1 MDVGKRIKELVS
13 STTQYQFQGPF
24 TSSSLIPATLNRR
37 RPLSGRIWQRDG
49 SPLELVMMAVVD
61 WSITVPALGLH
72 WRRVIDSH
80 ELPYRAQTPPPAL
93 WHTLPNSHTQS
104 WLLAQQGQAIQFTAL
119 SSTAPGS
126 HLQPAQPAQQ
136 RLMKG
141 SSSTSYIMERAE
153 TDQENTANAHR
164 FSERKKSIGLLWVTA
179 PLLWHRSPLQ
189 TVERVQTRYCFW
201 CSFTCVPSS
210 NLLHCV

>member
-37 RPLSGRIWQRDG
+37 RPLSGRIWQRAG
-49 SPLELVMMAVVD
+49 SPLELVMMAAVD
-61 WSITVPALGLH
+61 WSIIVPALGLH

-93 WHTLPNSHTQS
+93 WHTLPNSHKQS

-119 SSTAPGS
+119 SSTAPG
-126 HLQPAQPAQQ
+126 AI
-136 RLMKG
+136 
-141 SSSTSYIMERAE
+141 SS
-153 TDQENTANAHR
+153 
-164 FSERKKSIGLLWVTA
+164 L
-179 PLLWHRSPLQ
+179 
-189 TVERVQTRYCFW
+189 
-201 CSFTCVPSS
+201 SS
-210 NLLHCV
+210 RPNRD

>member
-1 MDVGKRIKELVS
+1 MLMRRFQTSRLLGDVSAPINASVLVCHPAS
-13 STTQYQFQGPF
+13 FVGVLSEPGMGSLGEIEEDFKVCGPPGSRGGPF

-37 RPLSGRIWQRDG
+37 RPLSGRIWQRAG
-49 SPLELVMMAVVD
+49 SPLELVMMAAVD

-119 SSTAPGS
+119 SSTAPG
-126 HLQPAQPAQQ
+126 AI
-136 RLMKG
+136 
-141 SSSTSYIMERAE
+141 SS
-153 TDQENTANAHR
+153 
-164 FSERKKSIGLLWVTA
+164 L
-179 PLLWHRSPLQ
+179 
-189 TVERVQTRYCFW
+189 
-201 CSFTCVPSS
+201 PSRP
-210 NLLHCV
+210 NRD